1 MVAYVTRTFPLVTM
15 GDDHPRPGISA
26 DHSTFSDFP
35 HCSASRGF
43 VLTGF
48 ESGPRNCGQ
57 ADSSPRGSP
66 VASIMAQA
74 SPVRPSHGFKGMRWC
89 VVMV

>member
-1 MVAYVTRTFPLVTM
+1 M

-26 DHSTFSDFP
+26 DHSTFSVFP
-35 HCSASRGF
+35 HVSASRAF

-57 ADSSPRGSP
+57 AASSPRTSP

-74 SPVRPSHGFKGMRWC
+74 RPIRLSHVLEGVLSGVF
-89 VVMV
+89 MV

>member
-1 MVAYVTRTFPLVTM
+1 M

-26 DHSTFSDFP
+26 DHSTFSVFP
-35 HCSASRGF
+35 HFSGSRAF

-57 ADSSPRGSP
+57 AASSPRTAP
-66 VASIMAQA
+66 VAAIRAQA
-74 SPVRPSHGFKGMRWC
+74 RPIRLIRVFERVLTGVF
-89 VVMV
+89 VV

>member
-1 MVAYVTRTFPLVTM
+1 MKTLPPVTM

-26 DHSTFSDFP
+26 DHSTFSVFP
-35 HCSASRGF
+35 HLSASCAF

-57 ADSSPRGSP
+57 AASSPRKSP
-66 VASIMAQA
+66 VVSIVAQA
-74 SPVRPSHGFKGMRWC
+74 SPIRLSPGFRGMRRC